1 MPTPHISAERGDFA
15 KTVLMPGDP
24 LRAKFF
30 AEQFLDDLRLV
41 NEVRGMLGYTG
52 TYKGKPVS
60 VMAHGMG
67 IPSIGIYS
75 YELFKFYDVDNII
88 RIGSTGGYTADLRL
102 YDTVLATA
110 AYSESTYA
118 LYQNGDTSDIMYPSE
133 ELNEKLRE
141 GAKRLGIPLHEG
153 VVHSG
158 DVFYAEHRAAVSTDY
173 IVKERKC
180 ICAEMESF
188 GLFCN
193 AKVLG
198 KNAACLLSVSDSFV
212 YKDITTSEERRS
224 KFTNMMKIALE
235 AL

>member
-88 RIGSTGGYTADLRL
+88 RIGSTGGYTADLKL

-133 ELNEKLRE
+133 ELNEKLRDRSGRFAYLVGLFVICISE
-141 GAKRLGIPLHEG
+141 LVFSILGKTG
-153 VVHSG
+153 VI
-158 DVFYAEHRAAVSTDY
+158 TDHKI
-173 IVKERKC
+173 IVWYL
-180 ICAEMESF
+180 F
-188 GLFCN
+188 GLFVFQIVIGN
-193 AKVLG
+193 VVYR
-198 KNAACLLSVSDSFV
+198 LL
-212 YKDITTSEERRS
+212 RR
-224 KFTNMMKIALE
+224 KY
-235 AL
+235 